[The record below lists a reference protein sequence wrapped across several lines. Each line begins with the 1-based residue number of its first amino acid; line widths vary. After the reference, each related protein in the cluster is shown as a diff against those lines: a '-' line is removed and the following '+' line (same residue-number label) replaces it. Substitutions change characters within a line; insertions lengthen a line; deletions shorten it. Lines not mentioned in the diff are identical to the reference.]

1 VYKAKRIV
9 FSLTLVVLASLA
21 CNLGQR
27 ATPTPPPTEPLAVAT
42 ATRDAPTATHTP
54 TQEAATATP
63 TVEQPAGSI
72 DCQTDLD
79 CFIEAS
85 ASCRPAT
92 VTYTVTVDVFGLL
105 MTSRSLLEIKGLE
118 ADKCVFYMKT
128 EQVDIEF
135 SEELIQQMLAGGATQ
150 EQIEEQEKA
159 ANEQADMTTE
169 GADGACRFDAAD
181 LAAMLSR
188 WQEGAFS
195 SEDWAVAE
203 CGGAMFG
210 Q

>member
-1 VYKAKRIV
+1 MYKAKRIV

-21 CNLGQR
+21 CDLSQR
-27 ATPTPPPTEPLAVAT
+27 ATPTPLPTATLAVAT
-42 ATRDAPTATHTP
+42 ATRDAP
-54 TQEAATATP
+54 AATPTP
-63 TVEQPAGSI
+63 TVEQPAGPI
-72 DCQTDLD
+72 DCQTDID

-85 ASCRPAT
+85 ANCQPVT
-92 VTYTVTVDVFGLL
+92 VTHTVTIDMFGLV
-105 MTSRSLLEIKGLE
+105 MTSRAFLEIKGLE

-128 EQVDIEF
+128 EQIDIEF

-159 ANEQADMTTE
+159 ANEQADMATE
-169 GADGACRFDAAD
+169 GADGACRFDTAD
-181 LAAMLSR
+181 LTAMLLR
-188 WQEGAFS
+188 WQEGTFS

-203 CGGAMFG
+203 CSGDMFG